1 MAIRAN
7 IQLPNKGNTTTVSQ
21 NKQSVTVQ
29 QSAKNQ
35 VTVVEKG
42 SFASAAAA
50 SDKHKS
56 ISINVNDWSSNGTEW
71 EATFNHGLYK
81 HPAVSVT
88 DSFGQTQYPD
98 IEYIDNNNVKLIVR
112 GQFSGKVYFN

>member
-7 IQLPNKGNTTTVSQ
+7 IQLQNKGNTTTVSQ

-56 ISINVNDWSSNGTEW
+56 ININVNDWSSNGTEW
-71 EATFNHGLYK
+71 EATFNPLQLIFLIF
-81 HPAVSVT
+81 AS
-88 DSFGQTQYPD
+88 S
-98 IEYIDNNNVKLIVR
+98 YITKIIC
-112 GQFSGKVYFN
+112 K